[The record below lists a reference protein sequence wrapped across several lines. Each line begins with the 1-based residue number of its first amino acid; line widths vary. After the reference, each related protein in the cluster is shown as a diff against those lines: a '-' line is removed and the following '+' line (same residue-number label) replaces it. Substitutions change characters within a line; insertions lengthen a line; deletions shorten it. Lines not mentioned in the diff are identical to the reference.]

1 MARKALSNRGN
12 ACNRCLLSGLEA
24 NMPAPGVKPGVNADL
39 NKGWTGWA
47 NLGYLWGSQRYQSIS
62 ARTGAMYT
70 W

>member
-1 MARKALSNRGN
+1 M
-12 ACNRCLLSGLEA
+12 SGLEA

-47 NLGYLWGSQRYQSIS
+47 NLGYLWGSQGYQSIS
-62 ARTGAMYT
+62 ARIGAKYT